1 MLNLLKYLLL
11 PPLLNILLL
20 LAGLLLLW
28 LQKRR
33 LAIGL
38 VGCSS
43 LLLLV
48 LSLPLVS
55 HALMKP
61 LEIHPPLDT
70 TQLQPDQVL
79 VVLGGGREYTGA
91 EYGWDD
97 APSEATISRLN
108 YAAYLH
114 RVSGLPLLVTG
125 GRVHDEAESEAELMA
140 RLLETS
146 FGIKTR
152 WQEEQSRTTHENAL
166 FSAEILKQ
174 QGINEVVLISHAW
187 HLARAVPIFEA
198 QGLKVVPAPLQ
209 FSSPPS
215 HGLIRWIPRS
225 YHLNKSTQALHEWL
239 GRMVYSFY
247 K

>member
-1 MLNLLKYLLL
+1 MINLLKYLLL
-11 PPLLNILLL
+11 PPLFNILLL
-20 LAGLLLLW
+20 LAGLLLFW
-28 LQKRR
+28 LQKRK
-33 LAIGL
+33 LA
-38 VGCSS
+38 
-43 LLLLV
+43 LLLISSSTLILLA

-55 HALMKP
+55 HALMRP
-61 LEIHPPLDT
+61 LEVYPPLNAD
-70 TQLQPDQVL
+70 QLHQQQVL
-79 VVLGGGREYTGA
+79 VVLGGGREYSGA

-114 RVSGLPLLVTG
+114 SISGLPLLVTG

-140 RLLETS
+140 RLLQSS
-146 FGIKTR
+146 FGIHAT
-152 WQEEQSRTTHENAL
+152 WLEEQSRTTHENAL

-198 QGLKVVPAPLQ
+198 QGLQVTPAPLQ
-209 FSSPPS
+209 FSSPPT
-215 HGLIRWIPRS
+215 HGLIRWIPRT